1 MNTSREITINRM
13 SHTNSFIILSFCIFS
28 SILLCLYA
36 IYHNRQS
43 IPMSYMFKQKI
54 NRKSSPMDIQ
64 QSLEGNKDIL
74 TINDSDSSGPSM
86 IIQQTSPLSLKT
98 NSSNQSNTSF

>member
-1 MNTSREITINRM
+1 
-13 SHTNSFIILSFCIFS
+13 
-28 SILLCLYA
+28 
-36 IYHNRQS
+36 
-43 IPMSYMFKQKI
+43 MFKQKI

-86 IIQQTSPLSLKT
+86 IIQQTSPISLKT